1 MNKIKIAYCGYD
13 VVSTKHEVEDV
24 EAFANWLVQHVPTLE
39 DAKKYVT
46 AFADIVTEEWVDGYG
61 DEMFWAPRTMPRG
74 SRVCK
79 ESHLFLHMKGKRHV
93 TDDGCDWEPVE
104 TFFKQAA

>member
-24 EAFANWLVQHVPTLE
+24 EAFANWLVNKVPTLE
-39 DAKKYVT
+39 DAKKYIT
-46 AFADIVTEEWVDGYG
+46 AFADITTEEWVDGYG
-61 DEMFWAPRTMPRG
+61 DDMFWAPRSNPKK
-74 SRVCK
+74 VC
-79 ESHLFLHMKGKRHV
+79 EQSHLFLHMKGKWHV

>member
-1 MNKIKIAYCGYD
+1 MNNIKIAYCDYD

-24 EAFANWLVQHVPTLE
+24 AAFANFLENSVPSLE

-46 AFADIVTEEWVDGYG
+46 AFGDIVTEEWVDGYG
-61 DEMFWAPRTMPRG
+61 EEMFYAPRTHPKG
-74 SRVCK
+74 SRECK
-79 ESHLFLHMKGKRHV
+79 ESHLFLHMKGKWHV
-93 TDDGCDWEPVE
+93 TDDGCDWEPVV

>member
-24 EAFANWLVQHVPTLE
+24 EAFANWLVNKVPTLE

-46 AFADIVTEEWVDGYG
+46 AFADITTEEWVDGYG
-61 DEMFWAPRTMPRG
+61 DEMFWAPRSNPKK
-74 SRVCK
+74 VC
-79 ESHLFLHMKGKRHV
+79 EQTHLFLHMKGKWHV
-93 TDDGCDWEPVE
+93 TDDGCDWEPVD

>member
-24 EAFANWLVQHVPTLE
+24 EAYANWLVANVPTLD
-39 DAKKYVT
+39 DAEKYVT
-46 AFADIVTEEWVDGYG
+46 AFADVVTEEWVDGYG
-61 DEMFWAPRTMPRG
+61 EDMFWAPRTMPKG

-79 ESHLFLHMKGKRHV
+79 ESHLFLHMKGKWHV

-104 TFFKQAA
+104 TFFEQAA

>member
-24 EAFANWLVQHVPTLE
+24 EAFAKWLVQHVPTLE

-46 AFADIVTEEWVDGYG
+46 AFADTTKEEWVDGYG
-61 DEMFWAPRTMPRG
+61 DEMFWAPRTHPKK
-74 SRVCK
+74 VC
-79 ESHLFLHMKGKRHV
+79 EQSHLFLHMKGKWHV
-93 TDDGCDWEPVE
+93 TDDGCDWEPVDV
-104 TFFKQAA
+104 FFKQAA

>member
-24 EAFANWLVQHVPTLE
+24 EAYANWLVANVPTLD

-61 DEMFWAPRTMPRG
+61 DEMFWAPRSNPRK
-74 SRVCK
+74 VC
-79 ESHLFLHMKGKRHV
+79 EQTHLFLHMKGKWHV
-93 TDDGCDWEPVE
+93 TDDGCDWEPVD